1 MKNFYYNSFETD
13 ATEEQELD
21 WLDDIDNLTD
31 TLDNVKRV
39 QVLPYHTLGKFKWE
53 KLGIPYSLSDV
64 PTPTSE
70 QIQRAEA
77 ILAAKNNL

>member
-1 MKNFYYNSFETD
+1 MPGITTD
-13 ATEEQELD
+13 EKQ
-21 WLDDIDNLTD
+21 LTLLRQFID
-31 TLDNVKRV
+31 TLDNVKRIE
-39 QVLPYHTLGKFKWE
+39 VLPYHTLGMFKWE
-53 KLGIPYSLSDV
+53 KLGIPYSLSNV